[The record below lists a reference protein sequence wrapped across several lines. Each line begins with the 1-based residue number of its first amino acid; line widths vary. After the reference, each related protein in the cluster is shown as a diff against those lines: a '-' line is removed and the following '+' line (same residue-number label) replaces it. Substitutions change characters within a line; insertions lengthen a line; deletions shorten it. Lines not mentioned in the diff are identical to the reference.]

1 MVALRNIWR
10 AWLRSLITVLGIGG
24 GVALHLSISAI
35 SNDLKA
41 QIQEAISVYN
51 LDVVVYER
59 KATSPFSSR
68 IGADQMSALQA
79 SHPDG
84 LTPMVLGTRNEP
96 WNAYALIIGA
106 PSHFA
111 RRIPLLEGQTYVE
124 GENQVM
130 VGEIAAARMQ
140 LHAGSSLP
148 LDGKTYRVSAIFRTG
163 SRLFDG
169 GVLTDVP
176 LVQRLVSRQGE
187 SPWFTLALLQTPDR
201 QQTER
206 LMAEVT
212 ASHPDLKV
220 IPGSEFA
227 GSLRLLKVVDAFVQ
241 TLSLIAMLGVCLVSS
256 NTLLMAVTER
266 TREIGI
272 LMAIGWSP
280 WLVLRMLCIEG
291 WVLGL
296 AGLLLGDALAHGL
309 LWALNHVGAI
319 GYGWIPQ
326 QLPLSLLWQATALT
340 FGVVMVSMLWP
351 ALMIWRMEPMEAI
364 RRE

>member
-1 MVALRNIWR
+1 MVALRNLWR

-41 QIQEAISVYN
+41 QIQDAISVYN

-59 KATSPFSSR
+59 KATSAFSSR
-68 IGADQMSALQA
+68 IGVDQMQTLQA
-79 SHPDG
+79 KHAEG

-106 PSHFA
+106 PSRFA
-111 RRIPLLEGQTYVE
+111 HRLPLIEGQTYVE
-124 GENQVM
+124 GAEQVM
-130 VGEIAAARMQ
+130 VGDIAAQRLR
-140 LHAGSSLP
+140 LHAGSSLQ
-148 LDGKTYRVSAIFRTG
+148 LDGKAYHVSGIFRTG

-169 GVLTDVP
+169 GVLTEVP
-176 LVQRLVSRQGE
+176 LVQRLVGRAGE
-187 SPWFTLALLQTPDR
+187 APWFTLALLQTADR

-206 LMAEVT
+206 LMTEVA

-241 TLSLIAMLGVCLVSS
+241 TLSVIAMLGVCLVIS

-280 WLVLRMLCIEG
+280 WLVLRMLLVEG
-291 WVLGL
+291 MLLGM
-296 AGLLLGDALAHGL
+296 AGILMGDALAHGL
-309 LWALNHVGAI
+309 LWSLNRIDSI

-326 QLPLSLLWQATALT
+326 QLPLPLLWQATALT
-340 FGVVMVSMLWP
+340 IGVVAVSMLWP
-351 ALMIWRMEPMEAI
+351 SLIIWRMEPMEAI